1 VVVSD
6 SLEGES
12 SVPSEASAKSVEVE
26 AQSWVPHSDTDSL
39 GILCSLA

>member
-6 SLEGES
+6 SLAVES
-12 SVPSEASAKSVEVE
+12 LAPLEVSAESVEVE
-26 AQSWVPHSDTDSL
+26 AQSWVPHSDTGFL